1 MTTAREWSKAALARL
16 RMVHTPSGQAGN
28 LVAHWR
34 DRATLFLRYERV
46 GAASL
51 PVFEQFPKSEL
62 SPESEVRP

>member
-1 MTTAREWSKAALARL
+1 MTTAREWSKAAVARL

-51 PVFEQFPKSEL
+51 PVFEQFAKSEL
-62 SPESEVRP
+62 SPESEVL